1 MSSKLD
7 NKDRSLVKTI
17 KERCRVCYTCVREC
31 PAKAIRISGGQA
43 EVMGE
48 RCIGCGNCVRVCSQ
62 NAKVVRNCVPD
73 VEALLQSE
81 HKVAACLAPSFPAE
95 FQDLDYKQMVGMLR
109 ALGFDYVTEV
119 AYGADLVA
127 FKYKELVADQENV
140 SSIQYI
146 ATTCPAIVSYV
157 EKYHP
162 ALVKRLA
169 PLGSPMVATA
179 RILHRMHGND
189 LKVVFIGPCIAKKS
203 EADRGDVSKDV
214 NEVITF
220 TELREMFEKNQIQ
233 ADSVETSSFDPPFP
247 GKGALFPIGGG
258 MLEAAGL
265 KEDLLYNEV
274 IAADGTKAFI
284 QALKEA
290 DDGSLEAAL
299 LELLCCNGCIMGSG
313 MTTNS
318 TQFTRR
324 NCVSKYARQ
333 RLKELDR
340 KNWDDQNKEFAAM
353 DLSVQFDQDDLRL
366 PVPSRE
372 ELREILEK
380 IGKFKPEDELNCG
393 ACGYE
398 TCVEHAVAIHKG
410 FAENEMCLP
419 YTIEKLKDTASELSD
434 SYEQLVNTKNALIQS
449 EKLASMGQ
457 LAAGIA
463 HEVNNPLGVVLLYAH
478 LLMEQTEKGSEQYED
493 LKMVVEQAE
502 RAKKI
507 VGGLLNFARKNKAV
521 LSETDIVHLVDYN
534 IRAIILPENV
544 ALKVIHLKEKL
555 SAEVDADQITQVLAN
570 LAANAVEAMPEGG
583 ILTVITG
590 EEGDNVFFK
599 IKDIGTGIPD
609 DIMKKIFEPF
619 FTTKQIGKGTG
630 LGLAVI
636 YGIIKMHRGHI
647 LVDSNSN
654 PAKGPTGT
662 TFTVKLP
669 KKGVALNGN
678 GNGNGGIIERT
689 NGV

>member
-1 MSSKLD
+1 MSS
-7 NKDRSLVKTI
+7 NVEVKDKSLVKTI

-62 NAKVVRNCVPD
+62 NAKVVRNCIPE
-73 VEALLQSE
+73 VEALLKSN

-95 FQDLDYKQMVGMLR
+95 FQDIDYKRMVGMLR
-109 ALGFDYVTEV
+109 LLGFDYVTEV

-127 FKYKELVADQENV
+127 IKYKELVEDQQNV

-162 ALVKRLA
+162 GLVRRLA
-169 PLGSPMVATA
+169 PVGSPMVAAA
-179 RILHRMHGND
+179 RILHKMHGDD
-189 LKVVFIGPCIAKKS
+189 LKVVFIGPCIAKKA
-203 EADRGDVSKDV
+203 EADRGDVSRDV
-214 NEVITF
+214 DVVLTF
-220 TELREMFEKNQIQ
+220 TELRDLFETYQIRP
-233 ADSVETSSFDPPFP
+233 DSAEDSNFDPPLP
-247 GKGALFPIGGG
+247 GKGTLFPIGGG

-265 KEDLLYNEV
+265 KEDLLFNEV
-274 IAADGTKAFI
+274 IAADGTKAFL

-290 DDGSLEAAL
+290 EEGSLEAAL

-313 MTTNS
+313 MTTHS

-324 NCVSKYARQ
+324 NCISKYARQ
-333 RLKELDR
+333 RLKDLDQQ
-340 KNWDDQNKEFAAM
+340 KWEDQNHVFTGL
-353 DLSVQFDQDDLRL
+353 DFSVQFDQDDLRV

-372 ELREILEK
+372 ELKEILEK

-478 LLMEQTEKGSEQYED
+478 LLMEQTDKDSEQYED

-521 LSETDIVHLVDYN
+521 LSETDIIHLVDYN
-534 IRAIILPENV
+534 IKAIILPDNV
-544 ALKVIHLKEKL
+544 ALKVIHLKDKL
-555 SAEVDADQITQVLAN
+555 TAEVDADQITQVLSN

-590 EEGDNVFFK
+590 EEDEHVFFK
-599 IKDIGTGIPD
+599 VKDIGTGIPG

-636 YGIIKMHRGHI
+636 YGIIKMHRGQI
-647 LVDSNSN
+647 LVDSNSD

-669 KKGVALNGN
+669 IKGAALN